1 MELVAD
7 DPKIISGPVEI
18 SSDDPRR
25 RIFAYH
31 VRQGETVRDV
41 PVTISAALMASSPS
55 NPLFAAIVA
64 TKDDPGLRNRCQRAA
79 SRRGSRF
86 SSWKRPSARVWTELR
101 RKRHGSHSD
110 QRA

>member
-1 MELVAD
+1 MELVAG

-25 RIFAYH
+25 RIFAYR

-41 PVTISAALMASSPS
+41 PVTISAALTASSPS

-64 TKDDPGLRNRCQRAA
+64 TKGR
-79 SRRGSRF
+79 SRLEESLSKG
-86 SSWKRPSARVWTELR
+86 RVPPRITIQFMEATF
-101 RKRHGSHSD
+101 GED
-110 QRA
+110 VD